1 MIVLDASVVIEMLLR
16 PGRHRPLLDRVL
28 DPGQS
33 LVAPHVLDL
42 EVTQVLRR
50 YATGREISSVRAEAA
65 FEDYRD
71 LRISRYPHAPL
82 LTRIWGLR
90 NNCTAYDA
98 AYISLAEALDCPL
111 LTCDAAL
118 AVVPGHRATV
128 EVVDQST

>member
-1 MIVLDASVVIEMLLR
+1 MIVLDASAVIEILLR
-16 PGRHRPLLDRVL
+16 PGRHRPLLNRVL

-50 YATGREISSVRAEAA
+50 YAAGREMSAARTEAA
-65 FEDYRD
+65 FGDYCD

-82 LTRIWGLR
+82 LSRIWGLR

-98 AYISLAEALDCPL
+98 AYIALAETLDCPL
-111 LTCDAAL
+111 LTCDTAL
-118 AVVPGHRATV
+118 AVVPGHRATI
-128 EVVDQST
+128 EIVDR